1 MSGEF
6 AAGKDI
12 TLHMQSISQDTCVFG
27 LLAIEKLPKK
37 PIWSEVN
44 QAEVVSGL
52 WVGGFSR
59 GHNSR

>member
-37 PIWSEVN
+37 PICSEVN

-52 WVGGFSR
+52 WGRWF
-59 GHNSR
+59 